1 MITQPAPRAGNGGGC
16 YDGVMRNKF
25 LLMTAVLAAAIG
37 AFSAWY
43 FQQHLGGAPGAGDAA
58 LPPVGMARPDFQLRD
73 LDNRMTPL
81 SAWDGRVVLFNFWA
95 AWCPPC
101 RREIPAFSE
110 VREFYRE
117 DGFEVVGIAIDDE
130 ENIREFLAGLPGVRY
145 PQLIGFNDAVALGR
159 ALGNRSGGLP
169 YSVLVDRDGIIRFA
183 RAGELTKAELIEQVE
198 PLL

>member
-1 MITQPAPRAGNGGGC
+1 
-16 YDGVMRNKF
+16 MRNKF

-43 FQQHLGGAPGAGDAA
+43 FQQHLGGTLGAGAGSAA
-58 LPPVGMARPDFQLRD
+58 PPVGMARPDFQLRD

-81 SAWDGRVVLFNFWA
+81 STWDGQVVLFNFWA

-130 ENIREFLAGLPGVRY
+130 ENIRKFLADLPDVRY
-145 PQLIGFNDAVALGR
+145 PQLIGFNDAVQLGR
-159 ALGNRSGGLP
+159 ALGNRTGGLP
-169 YSVLVDRDGIIRFA
+169 YSVLVDRGGVIRFA
-183 RAGELTKAELIEQVE
+183 KAGELSKAELIERVE
-198 PLL
+198 ALL